1 MKRNLLL
8 LFLFL
13 SVALVAEANVPVRRV
28 MTHRQSDGTLLT
40 YRYEGNGL
48 YVSYSTLDGISL
60 LRGADKHFYYA
71 ALRDGEAVPTATL
84 AHDEALR
91 SEGEQTFL
99 AEQAVQADELAEFMQ
114 QKTALKS
121 INPKGFTPATTDG
134 LGKYGLSANGSVKSI
149 GAPVIPVVM
158 AEFTDRHFQD
168 TTTIEKVSRFFNE
181 EGYADESYSKGSVA
195 DYYKQMS
202 NGLFTPTFKVVAKV
216 RLSQPY
222 AYYGADAS
230 STSID
235 TNYKEFVKEVLDSAS
250 KTVNFAEFATAG
262 KVPMVSV
269 MYAGPGQHSSRED
282 GYEDYLWARFS
293 SGTSFSV
300 NDGAVTV
307 SSFFLGDELFQNYN
321 INDDGGYVPISA
333 NFDGIGLFCHEF
345 SHALGLPDLY
355 YTGKNTTIS
364 KTIRTMGYWDL
375 MDYGQYMYN
384 GYYPPAYSAYE
395 RSFLG
400 WLDIKEL
407 TDPEFVTLY
416 PSGSEDLGPTACVIR
431 NPENEKEYYIFQNRQ
446 DRTWYHANFLGHGLL
461 VTHVDYSAS
470 LWTSNSVNNDPDHRR
485 VMYVPADNGY
495 NLTYRQSGESSTDF
509 WNTYRNDLFPGGL
522 GVKDFTDTTTP
533 SADVFTPSGK
543 LGAPVYGIT
552 EHADGTITFAFL
564 EKSLTG
570 VQGVTTEEN
579 GTATEV
585 YGINGRRL
593 PGLQGAAPGVYIV
606 RQGDTVRKVLVK

>member
-1 MKRNLLL
+1 MKRNLLFL
-8 LFLFL
+8 LFLL
-13 SVALVAEANVPVRRV
+13 SVVLTAEANVPVRRV

-40 YRYEGNGL
+40 YRFEGNGL
-48 YVSYSTLDGISL
+48 YVSYTTLDGISL

-71 ALRDGEAVPTATL
+71 VLRGGEAVPTATL
-84 AHDEALR
+84 AHNEALR

-293 SGTSFSV
+293 SGTS
-300 NDGAVTV
+300 
-307 SSFFLGDELFQNYN
+307 
-321 INDDGGYVPISA
+321 
-333 NFDGIGLFCHEF
+333 
-345 SHALGLPDLY
+345 
-355 YTGKNTTIS
+355 
-364 KTIRTMGYWDL
+364 
-375 MDYGQYMYN
+375 
-384 GYYPPAYSAYE
+384 
-395 RSFLG
+395 
-400 WLDIKEL
+400 
-407 TDPEFVTLY
+407 
-416 PSGSEDLGPTACVIR
+416 
-431 NPENEKEYYIFQNRQ
+431 
-446 DRTWYHANFLGHGLL
+446 
-461 VTHVDYSAS
+461 
-470 LWTSNSVNNDPDHRR
+470 
-485 VMYVPADNGY
+485 
-495 NLTYRQSGESSTDF
+495 
-509 WNTYRNDLFPGGL
+509 
-522 GVKDFTDTTTP
+522 
-533 SADVFTPSGK
+533 
-543 LGAPVYGIT
+543 
-552 EHADGTITFAFL
+552 
-564 EKSLTG
+564 
-570 VQGVTTEEN
+570 
-579 GTATEV
+579 
-585 YGINGRRL
+585 
-593 PGLQGAAPGVYIV
+593 
-606 RQGDTVRKVLVK
+606 